1 MFFLHNSKLNF
12 ETECN
17 SILCSAASLDSNKD
31 IVMGVRHSMFE
42 YQFFSYLC
50 LDVTSIIIEGTGGTE
65 EKAVYPVTTI
75 LIACFW
81 NKITHS
87 AANIRNSLSIFKGW
101 SRFIGSGFSRDLC
114 LWFTAEFELQLK
126 QRKLGTNF
134 EIFLPEFKL
143 PFSFKVDLSWKINA
157 SKKSLILY
165 WLRVHIWQKQRCL
178 HDMTYW
184 DIYLQVI
191 VLIVIL
197 AACHWQPHALRLASW
212 FSFPFMSAVTSRWA
226 RHPWV
231 WWSLP

>member
-1 MFFLHNSKLNF
+1 M
-12 ETECN
+12 
-17 SILCSAASLDSNKD
+17 A
-31 IVMGVRHSMFE
+31 
-42 YQFFSYLC
+42 
-50 LDVTSIIIEGTGGTE
+50 
-65 EKAVYPVTTI
+65 EKAIYPVTTI
-75 LIACFW
+75 LIAYFW
-81 NKITHS
+81 NKTTHS
-87 AANIRNSLSIFKGW
+87 AATIRNSLSIFNG
-101 SRFIGSGFSRDLC
+101 RFNDSCFSRDLC

-191 VLIVIL
+191 VLIVKFL
-197 AACHWQPHALRLASW
+197 ECWKMENFAS
-212 FSFPFMSAVTSRWA
+212 FFTCI
-226 RHPWV
+226 
-231 WWSLP
+231 